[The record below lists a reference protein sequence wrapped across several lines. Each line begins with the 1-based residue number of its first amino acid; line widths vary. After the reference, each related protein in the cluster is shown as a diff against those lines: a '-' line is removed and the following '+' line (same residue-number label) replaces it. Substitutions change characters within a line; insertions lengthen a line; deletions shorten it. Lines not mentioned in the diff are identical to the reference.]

1 MLKDVLQ
8 PRYGCAVELA
18 LDVIGGKWKVVVLAH
33 LKEAPR
39 RYGEL
44 RSLVPGVSDKML
56 TQRLS
61 ELTSA
66 GLVERDRAGEYVL
79 SSEGQLLAPALQA
92 LYDYGTRIAAENGVE
107 LTTPG

>member
-79 SSEGQLLAPALQA
+79 STEGQRLAPALQA